1 MLNNNDYLTI
11 FHEIKNSITLI
22 GSSLQLLEKKYP
34 EVQEF
39 DYWKE
44 SMQEIHFLKKIVTE
58 LSASRVND
66 SIQFTKISVSD
77 FLSEIT
83 SSIRSLSWEN
93 FFCKVSIDD
102 SLSDIEIDPLRLR
115 QAIINLLK
123 NSYEAMNHSGT
134 VLLNASLE
142 ESSVRF
148 DIIDYGGGIPAD
160 YEDHIFEPLVTSKQD
175 GSGLGLSITKKII
188 EAHNGK
194 ISYVSR
200 PGDGCTFTIR
210 LPIHQS

>member
-44 SMQEIHFLKKIVTE
+44 SMQEIRFLKKIVTE
-58 LSASRVND
+58 LSAARVND
-66 SIQFTKISVSD
+66 SIQFTIISVSD
-77 FLSEIT
+77 FLAEIT

-93 FFCKVSIDD
+93 FFCKVSVED
-102 SLSDIEIDPLRLR
+102 SLSNIEIDPFRLR

-134 VLLNASLE
+134 VLLNASQE
-142 ESSVRF
+142 ESFVRF

-160 YEDHIFEPLVTSKQD
+160 YQKHIFEPLVTSKPD

-188 EAHNGK
+188 EAHNGE
-194 ISYVSR
+194 ISFVSR

>member
-22 GSSLQLLEKKYP
+22 SSSLQLLEKKYP
-34 EVQEF
+34 EVQKY

-44 SMQEIHFLKKIVTE
+44 SMQEINFLKKVVTE
-58 LSASRVND
+58 LSASRTAN
-66 SIQFTKISVSD
+66 SIEFTKVSVSD
-77 FLSEIT
+77 FLTDISD
-83 SSIRSLSWEN
+83 SIHSLSSEN
-93 FFCKVSIDD
+93 FFCEMSIDD
-102 SLSDIEIDPLRLR
+102 TLPDIEMDPIRLR

-134 VLLNASLE
+134 VLLNVSLE
-142 ESSVRF
+142 QNYVCF
-148 DIIDYGGGIPAD
+148 DIVDSGGGISAD
-160 YEDHIFEPLVTSKQD
+160 YEDKIFSPLITSKPY
-175 GSGLGLSITKKII
+175 GSGLGLPITKKIV
-188 EAHNGK
+188 EAHNGT
-194 ISYVSR
+194 ISFVSR